1 MDCIEY
7 IIWAIAGIFMLAI
20 ALFVHLH
27 TYIVFKEKRVPLYT
41 WMVLLAIAIALFP
54 ILNLIAF
61 IVGIAM
67 YLISLDED
75 IIFKSDDS
83 VICKCLTANLIGD

>member
-20 ALFVHLH
+20 TLFVHLH
-27 TYIVFKEKRVPLYT
+27 TYLKFEEKRVPLYT

-61 IVGIAM
+61 IVGIVM

-83 VICKCLTANLIGD
+83 VICKCLTANLVRD

>member
-7 IIWAIAGIFMLAI
+7 IIWTIAGIFMLAI

-27 TYIVFKEKRVPLYT
+27 TYLKFEEKRVPLYT

-54 ILNLIAF
+54 I
-61 IVGIAM
+61 
-67 YLISLDED
+67 
-75 IIFKSDDS
+75 FKSYS
-83 VICKCLTANLIGD
+83 IYSGNCNVPNIFG

>member
-20 ALFVHLH
+20 TLFVHLH
-27 TYIVFKEKRVPLYT
+27 TYIMFKEKRVPLYT
-41 WMVLLAIAIALFP
+41 WMVLLAITIALFP

-67 YLISLDED
+67 YLVSLDED

-83 VICKCLTANLIGD
+83 VICKCLTANLVGD